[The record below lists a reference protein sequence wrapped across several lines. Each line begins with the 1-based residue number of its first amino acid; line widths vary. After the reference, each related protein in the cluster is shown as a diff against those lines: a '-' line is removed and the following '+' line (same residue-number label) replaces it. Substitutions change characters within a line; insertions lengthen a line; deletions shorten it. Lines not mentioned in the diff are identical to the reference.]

1 MIGKFQYL
9 KVGLALVLAF
19 VGTKMVIADF
29 YKIPI
34 VVSLAV
40 VAALLGASVAASLL
54 RPPTKPPLPVH
65 PPLEVVANPR
75 ATKR

>member
-1 MIGKFQYL
+1 M
-9 KVGLALVLAF
+9 LAF
-19 VGTKMVIADF
+19 VGTKMVIADL

-40 VAALLGASVAASLL
+40 VVALLTASVVAFLL

-65 PPLEVVANPR
+65 PPHRPGEAPLILPPEEPARLEP
-75 ATKR
+75 